1 MAVAS
6 KTSLESLSDPSPPVP
21 GAAERA
27 AVGARADQLA
37 RRRRL
42 LQGTGA
48 LACTAILGV
57 GVVALVSA
65 SGSGSGTNRVETAS
79 APEPGTKVTNPD
91 PVVAAAPAPEAPSAP
106 APAEAP
112 AVAPVDETPAPVAG
126 PEVESAPAAAPA
138 PAPEPVL
145 ASVRVTASSVPPG
158 VTLDVTLV
166 GSGGTFATS
175 TTNGVVSF
183 DGIPPGDYEARWSW
197 QSDDGAAAAGR
208 FNVSFGEGL
217 NSFTF

>member
-1 MAVAS
+1 MTVAS
-6 KTSLESLSDPSPPVP
+6 KTSLESLSDPAPPVP

-42 LQGTGA
+42 LQGAGA
-48 LACTAILGV
+48 LACTAIVGV

-65 SGSGSGTNRVETAS
+65 TGSGSGTSRVETAS
-79 APEPGTKVTNPD
+79 APEPGTRVTNPE
-91 PVVAAAPAPEAPSAP
+91 PVDTAAPAPEAPPAP

-112 AVAPVDETPAPVAG
+112 AVAIVEETPAPVAD
-126 PEVESAPAAAPA
+126 PEVEPAPAAAPA

-145 ASVRVTASSVPPG
+145 ASVRVTAASVPSG
-158 VTLDVTLV
+158 VTLEVTLV
-166 GSGGTFATS
+166 GAGGTFTTS
-175 TTNGVVSF
+175 TTDGTVSF

-197 QSDDGAAAAGR
+197 QSDDGATAVGR
-208 FNVSFGEGL
+208 FTVSFGEGL
-217 NSFTF
+217 NTFSF